1 MIFTKKKGTQQVKKQ
16 KKQTKETTG
25 RTRHIKYAIP
35 VTWNE
40 DRQCFIDNEEHF
52 ILMAKT
58 DGTNLFG
65 LKEDDQNVYMNAF
78 ASIFNSNT
86 GSGQIYSYEVPAD
99 VDGYI
104 NDYNYLKSQ
113 LDVVGSEIDQIKYKI
128 LDDAS
133 IRLEDTSVTRELVD
147 RCFVIILKDKDWF
160 KLERRLTDV
169 ISYLNSY
176 QRTRLMTPQEML
188 EVVYN
193 YYNPAN
199 GKFVPSV
206 YKDQFGVME
215 CIYPDYIGFYDKGF
229 NQSIVLNDLHCKTK
243 WLATFY
249 KEPVMALLCYLAT
262 ARGVDFSLHWSPAPH
277 DAITK
282 DIDKSIRALEKRANN
297 EKDYQ
302 KFQESKGNQ

>member
-1 MIFTKKKGTQQVKKQ
+1 
-16 KKQTKETTG
+16 
-25 RTRHIKYAIP
+25 
-35 VTWNE
+35 
-40 DRQCFIDNEEHF
+40 
-52 ILMAKT
+52 MAKT

-65 LKEDDQNVYMNAF
+65 LKEEDQNVYMNAF

-160 KLERRLTDV
+160 KLERRLADV

-193 YYNPAN
+193 YYNLQMESL
-199 GKFVPSV
+199 FL
-206 YKDQFGVME
+206 QF
-215 CIYPDYIGFYDKGF
+215 I
-229 NQSIVLNDLHCKTK
+229 KT
-243 WLATFY
+243 
-249 KEPVMALLCYLAT
+249 
-262 ARGVDFSLHWSPAPH
+262 SLV
-277 DAITK
+277 
-282 DIDKSIRALEKRANN
+282 
-297 EKDYQ
+297 
-302 KFQESKGNQ
+302 

>member
-1 MIFTKKKGTQQVKKQ
+1 MIFTKKKGTQQAKKQ

-65 LKEDDQNVYMNAF
+65 LKEEDQNVYMNAF

-147 RCFVIILKDKDWF
+147 RCFVIMF
-160 KLERRLTDV
+160 KR
-169 ISYLNSY
+169 
-176 QRTRLMTPQEML
+176 
-188 EVVYN
+188 
-193 YYNPAN
+193 
-199 GKFVPSV
+199 
-206 YKDQFGVME
+206 
-215 CIYPDYIGFYDKGF
+215 
-229 NQSIVLNDLHCKTK
+229 
-243 WLATFY
+243 
-249 KEPVMALLCYLAT
+249 
-262 ARGVDFSLHWSPAPH
+262 
-277 DAITK
+277 
-282 DIDKSIRALEKRANN
+282 
-297 EKDYQ
+297 
-302 KFQESKGNQ
+302 